1 MTDGLHDPG
10 PDELRTDPDELHGP
24 DPWSRW
30 GWLLAAVWLVF
41 LGFPAGAVVQA
52 TPDDPGFRAFHLG
65 LIVAFGITYVLAFMC
80 GQVGVYSGWTRGRRI
95 QVYGGFAVL
104 LAIMAVLWLLIQ
116 VEVLGMSAFLASLAA
131 FAFPERQ
138 AGRGVV
144 GVTVVSGLLLVLS
157 GQFSQL
163 WPLLLLPALIGGF
176 GLLIRTLTRSDDK
189 RQDLQRTLAVA
200 AERDRVA
207 RDVHDVLGHSLT
219 VISLKA
225 DLAERLLD
233 RDPAMAKGEIADIQ
247 RLTRQSLAEIRATV
261 AGLRVARLADERDN
275 AADALRDAGITA
287 RLPEDGDVVDP
298 GHRITIAWALREA
311 VTNVIRHS
319 GARQVDVTWGPTWL
333 EVVDDG
339 RGLRGRR
346 EGSGLTGLRERVR
359 QSGGRI
365 EITDGMP
372 GQHGP
377 GTTLRVDLS

>member
-1 MTDGLHDPG
+1 MTDEPS
-10 PDELRTDPDELHGP
+10 TV
-24 DPWSRW
+24 DPWSRY
-30 GWLLAAVWLVF
+30 GWLAAAVWLVF
-41 LGFPAGAVVQA
+41 LAFPAGAVLQETEDEPV
-52 TPDDPGFRAFHLG
+52 TRAVMLG
-65 LIVAFGITYVLAFMC
+65 LILAFGVLYVLAFTWGQTAIYC
-80 GQVGVYSGWTRGRRI
+80 GWSRLRRLQVF
-95 QVYGGFAVL
+95 GGFAALV
-104 LAIMAVLWLLIQ
+104 AIMAGLSTLIG
-116 VEVLGMSAFLASLAA
+116 VETLGMSAFLAALSA
-131 FAFPERQ
+131 FCFP
-138 AGRGVV
+138 GRWSVVGVV
-144 GVTVVSGLLLVLS
+144 GVTLGSGALLLASSL
-157 GQFSQL
+157 FAHL

-176 GLLIRTLTRSDDK
+176 GLLVRRLTQADEN
-189 RQDLQRTLAVA
+189 RQAMQRTLAVA

-225 DLAERLLD
+225 DLAERLVD
-233 RDPAMAKGEIADIQ
+233 RDPQRAKGEIVDIQ

-261 AGLRVARLADERDN
+261 AGLRVARLSDERDT
-275 AADALRDAGITA
+275 AAAALRDAGISA

-298 GHRITIAWALREA
+298 GHRITMAWALREA

-319 GARQVDVTWGPTWL
+319 GARRVDITWGPTWL

-372 GQHGP
+372 GQNGP

>member
-1 MTDGLHDPG
+1 MSSSPG
-10 PDELRTDPDELHGP
+10 ADHLADDELSIP
-24 DPWSRW
+24 DPWGRH

-41 LGFPAGAVVQA
+41 LGFPAMAVVRETEGHPVVRTA
-52 TPDDPGFRAFHLG
+52 LLAL
-65 LIVAFGITYVLAFMC
+65 LITFGVTYVLAFMV
-80 GQVGVYSGWTRGRRI
+80 GQKAMYCGWTPVRYV
-95 QVYGGFAVL
+95 QVLGGFAALV
-104 LAIMAVLWLLIQ
+104 AIMAVLSTAIGA
-116 VEVLGMSAFLASLAA
+116 ETLGMSAFLAALSA
-131 FAFPERQ
+131 FGFP
-138 AGRGVV
+138 GRWSIV
-144 GVTVVSGLLLVLS
+144 GVIAVTLGSGVLLMVTTA
-157 GQFSQL
+157 FVDL
-163 WPLLLLPALIGGF
+163 WPLLLLPLLIGSF
-176 GLLIRTLTRSDDK
+176 GLLIRSLTQSDER
-189 RQDLQRTLAVA
+189 RQAMQRTLAVA

-225 DLAERLLD
+225 DLAERLVD
-233 RDPAMAKGEIADIQ
+233 RDPARAKGEIDDIQ

-261 AGLRVARLADERDN
+261 AGLRVARLADERD
-275 AADALRDAGITA
+275 AAAAALRDAGISA
-287 RLPEDGDVVDP
+287 RLPEDGDIVDP
-298 GHRITIAWALREA
+298 GHRITMAWALREA
-311 VTNVIRHS
+311 VTNIIRHS
-319 GARQVDVTWGPTWL
+319 GARRVDVTWGPTWL

>member
-1 MTDGLHDPG
+1 MSSSPGTDHLA
-10 PDELRTDPDELHGP
+10 DELSAEVV
-24 DPWSRW
+24 DPWSRN

-41 LGFPAGAVVQA
+41 LLFPAAEVAQVTTDRPLVRVLGWAIIIAFAVIYV
-52 TPDDPGFRAFHLG
+52 
-65 LIVAFGITYVLAFMC
+65 VAFIHSQRGVHGCWTPRSRGWAF
-80 GQVGVYSGWTRGRRI
+80 
-95 QVYGGFAVL
+95 GGFAAM
-104 LAIMAVLWLLIQ
+104 LACMVALSSIIGA
-116 VEVLGMSAFLASLAA
+116 EVIGMSAFLAALSAFGWPRGWSAAGVLGVGLGSALIITLTGDLA
-131 FAFPERQ
+131 E
-138 AGRGVV
+138 
-144 GVTVVSGLLLVLS
+144 
-157 GQFSQL
+157 L
-163 WPLLLLPALIGGF
+163 WPLLFIPVLVGGF
-176 GLLIRTLTRSDDK
+176 GLLLRRMMEGDE
-189 RQDLQRTLAVA
+189 RREDLQRTLAVA

-225 DLAERLLD
+225 DLAERLVD
-233 RDPAMAKGEIADIQ
+233 RDPQRAKGEIDDIQ

-275 AADALRDAGITA
+275 AAAALRDAGISA
-287 RLPEDGDVVDP
+287 RLPDDGDVVDP
-298 GHRITIAWALREA
+298 GHRITMAWALREA

-319 GARQVDVTWGPTWL
+319 GARRVDVTWGPTWL

-339 RGLRGRR
+339 RGLRGQR

-365 EITDGMP
+365 EITDGLP